1 MPMNQMMQG
10 PSAPVPVGDP
20 RGRQMAEAV
29 MRGADRQAPQPEQ
42 DAKMQAI
49 SVVRRMAEQ
58 DPSFLGELERM
69 ISEIRASES
78 DMPRRGYTT
87 RM

>member
-10 PSAPVPVGDP
+10 PGAPVPAGDP
-20 RGRQMAEAV
+20 RGRQMAQAIL
-29 MRGADRQAPQPEQ
+29 RAADRQAPQPEQ

-58 DPSFLGELERM
+58 DPTFLGELERM
-69 ISEIRASES
+69 ISEMRASEG
-78 DMPRRGYTT
+78 DIPRRGYAT

>member
-1 MPMNQMMQG
+1 MPMNGMMQPPG
-10 PSAPVPVGDP
+10 APVPAGDP

-69 ISEIRASES
+69 ISEMSASEGN
-78 DMPRRGYTT
+78 MPRRGYAT